1 MSEIS
6 DLITALQKSEL
17 IGQCP
22 ECRQSS
28 NLQEF
33 LLFDGTIEF
42 PDLAKVIVEGYEK
55 GLTEAREMLSKKTI
69 SSDEGAEKK
78 SLEVNYGK
86 TIEKLIHLHKDF
98 NFPLED
104 CRFLGDPLDVLVF
117 NGSAQ
122 NSVNHITFM
131 EIKTGEAKLNPHQ
144 KMIRDAVNDQNVIV
158 EQLE

>member
-42 PDLAKVIVEGYEK
+42 PDLAKTIVEGYEK
-55 GLTEAREMLSKKTI
+55 GLTQAEEMLSKKTI

-98 NFPLED
+98 KFPLED